1 MTLSVNKVMLLS
13 NLIKT
18 ARQTKGLKIR
28 EVSDFLGID
37 ASLLSRFESGKR
49 LPSRQQID
57 QLSEILGLETKELT
71 VAWLSARILSELGS
85 EPYLYDALK
94 ATESHAQA
102 NAIHSPG
109 VTYRQLSSILS
120 KIDTI
125 KQQIDELRAIDS
137 YRIAQFLELEYTY
150 HSNKIEGNTLTLAE
164 TELVIGQGLT
174 ISGKTMREHLEAINH
189 SEAIAYLKDLVK
201 DKKPITER
209 LIQGLHAI
217 VLRGIDRDHAGVY
230 RKVQVRIGGS
240 AHTPPDAWQV
250 PMQMEEL
257 IRWYNSNKHIHPVI
271 LAAEM
276 HHRLVSIHPFIDGN
290 GRTSRL
296 LMNLILLQHGYPLVI
311 IKGDTEERLKYYES
325 LDQSRADIQDAFQQ
339 FVANVSLRCSKDY
352 LTILKGSTPE

>member
-1 MTLSVNKVMLLS
+1 MTIFVMTLSVNKAMLLS

-120 KIDTI
+120 KIDT
-125 KQQIDELRAIDS
+125 
-137 YRIAQFLELEYTY
+137 
-150 HSNKIEGNTLTLAE
+150 
-164 TELVIGQGLT
+164 
-174 ISGKTMREHLEAINH
+174 
-189 SEAIAYLKDLVK
+189 
-201 DKKPITER
+201 
-209 LIQGLHAI
+209 
-217 VLRGIDRDHAGVY
+217 
-230 RKVQVRIGGS
+230 
-240 AHTPPDAWQV
+240 
-250 PMQMEEL
+250 
-257 IRWYNSNKHIHPVI
+257 
-271 LAAEM
+271 
-276 HHRLVSIHPFIDGN
+276 
-290 GRTSRL
+290 
-296 LMNLILLQHGYPLVI
+296 
-311 IKGDTEERLKYYES
+311 
-325 LDQSRADIQDAFQQ
+325 
-339 FVANVSLRCSKDY
+339 
-352 LTILKGSTPE
+352 